1 MSNRL
6 REGVN
11 NYLLLERVIRLN
23 VFLLKKTHEIDLREK
38 VNVSKL
44 LTFLVQKV
52 FTLCHLFHLASF
64 FSFAHV

>member
-11 NYLLLERVIRLN
+11 NYLLLGRVVRLN
-23 VFLLKKTHEIDLREK
+23 VFLLKKDTRLTERK
-38 VNVSKL
+38 SKC
-44 LTFLVQKV
+44 FKIAHFSLVQKV
-52 FTLCHLFHLASF
+52 FTLCHLFHLTSF